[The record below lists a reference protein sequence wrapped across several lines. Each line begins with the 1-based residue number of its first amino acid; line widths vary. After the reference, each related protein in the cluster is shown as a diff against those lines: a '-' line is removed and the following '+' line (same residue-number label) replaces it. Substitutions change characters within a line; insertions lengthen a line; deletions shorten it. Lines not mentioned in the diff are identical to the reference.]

1 MTGSPALDASRATLL
16 VLAKEPV
23 AGRAKTRCC
32 PPCTFEQAARL
43 AESALVDT
51 LTAVL
56 ATPAA
61 RRVLV
66 LEGSPGPWLLP
77 GFEVIAQRG
86 GGLDV
91 RLASAFEDVGGPSV
105 LVGMDTPQVTPSLLS
120 AATTTLCREG
130 VDAVL
135 GLADDGGYWAIG
147 LRRADPD
154 IFVGVP
160 MSTDQTGRAQLAR
173 LRERGCSVEPLP
185 MLADVDT
192 FSVALDVAARAPG
205 TRFAAEVARITR
217 SLRPTLT
224 VAGGDGESGSP
235 PARP

>member
-1 MTGSPALDASRATLL
+1 MNESPALDGSRATLI
-16 VLAKEPV
+16 VLAKAPV

-66 LEGSPGPWLLP
+66 LEGSPGPWLRP

-86 GGLDV
+86 VGLDI
-91 RLASAFEDVGGPSV
+91 RLASAFDDVGGPAL
-105 LVGMDTPQVTPSLLS
+105 LVGMDTPQVTPRLLA
-120 AATTTLCREG
+120 AATATLARRG

-135 GLADDGGYWAIG
+135 GPADDGGYWAIG
-147 LRRADPD
+147 LRRADSD
-154 IFVGVP
+154 LFVGVP
-160 MSTDQTGRAQLAR
+160 MSTDQTGRLQLAR
-173 LRERGCSVEPLP
+173 ASANAGSGPNRSRRSPTWTPSMSPSMWRRG
-185 MLADVDT
+185 
-192 FSVALDVAARAPG
+192 
-205 TRFAAEVARITR
+205 
-217 SLRPTLT
+217 
-224 VAGGDGESGSP
+224 P
-235 PARP
+235 PARDSRRR